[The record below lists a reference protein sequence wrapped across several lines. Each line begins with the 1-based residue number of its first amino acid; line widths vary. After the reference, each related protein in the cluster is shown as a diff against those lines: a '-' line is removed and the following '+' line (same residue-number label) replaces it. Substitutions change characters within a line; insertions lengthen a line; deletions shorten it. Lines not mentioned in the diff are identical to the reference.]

1 MWWFYR
7 GQRSKWIMHG
17 DERSKVHT
25 KMFFHHPLYM
35 LIPVRFSEELWTL
48 SWIPLYP
55 HQNNTHVV
63 ILIGWSSGQIDGSS
77 IAKHLLPGHIKGVG
91 GRVDQFSHPPNM
103 RPETTC
109 NRCLNVRR
117 HQFFESAVGYKIP
130 AKIIDHGC
138 CNKCYEI
145 STSWNRLG
153 HLLDC
158 VSGRLHYAV
167 YKPPHY
173 IRLGVTLLHCIQ
185 TRFKH
190 MTRNRTKP
198 DRKYTFWIELYRC
211 FTQLPDA
218 RTKVRTMWQVN
229 DRKYTFW
236 IDALHNCRMQEPR
249 FKQCD
254 K

>member
-1 MWWFYR
+1 MNVP
-7 GQRSKWIMHG
+7 RSTPR
-17 DERSKVHT
+17 RSSTILLHT
-25 KMFFHHPLYM
+25 YPCPF
-35 LIPVRFSEELWTL
+35 LWRVVDL

-77 IAKHLLPGHIKGVG
+77 IANTSSQVTLRVLAGELTNSSHL
-91 GRVDQFSHPPNM
+91 PNM

-117 HQFFESAVGYKIP
+117 HQKIFESAVGYKIP
-130 AKIIDHGC
+130 TKIIDHGC

-145 STSWNRLG
+145 STSWNGLG

-167 YKPPHY
+167 YN
-173 IRLGVTLLHCIQ
+173 RLIIYNLGYVTALHSNK
-185 TRFKH
+185 FKH

-198 DRKYTFWIELYRC
+198 DRKYTFLIELYRC
-211 FTQLPDA
+211 LIA
-218 RTKVRTMWQVN
+218 G
-229 DRKYTFW
+229 RKNQGSNNVTSKWSEIY
-236 IDALHNCRMQEPR
+236 ILNRVI
-249 FKQCD
+249 
-254 K
+254 